1 MLLFLLCCL
10 LAGGRQALAADPE
23 AAVAEDPAAVLRA
36 QKRADLL
43 REVQAPEGFRT
54 TIFATPN
61 EANYPVFVAATVDGT
76 LFVSS
81 DGNGSLGRDPQRG
94 RIVRLRDTDNDGH
107 ADEVKEFVGDIDSPR
122 GLLWVDN
129 RLIVLHPPH
138 VTAFTDT
145 DNDGI
150 ADKRQQLIGGIAFD
164 FSQRPAD
171 HTSNGLAIGADGWVY
186 AAIGDFGFMDAEGT
200 DGKHLQLRGGGMV
213 RFRPDGSGLSLFSRY
228 DCPRQHQRRRWM
240 GCAPACIHRS

>member
-122 GLLWVDN
+122 GLLWVELPSTC
-129 RLIVLHPPH
+129 RSGQPTTLPMAWPSVPMVGSTRPS
-138 VTAFTDT
+138 VTLASWMPRAPMENICNCEAAAWFAFGQT
-145 DNDGI
+145 
-150 ADKRQQLIGGIAFD
+150 
-164 FSQRPAD
+164 
-171 HTSNGLAIGADGWVY
+171 
-186 AAIGDFGFMDAEGT
+186 
-200 DGKHLQLRGGGMV
+200 
-213 RFRPDGSGLSLFSRY
+213 
-228 DCPRQHQRRRWM
+228 
-240 GCAPACIHRS
+240 APASAFFPEALATF